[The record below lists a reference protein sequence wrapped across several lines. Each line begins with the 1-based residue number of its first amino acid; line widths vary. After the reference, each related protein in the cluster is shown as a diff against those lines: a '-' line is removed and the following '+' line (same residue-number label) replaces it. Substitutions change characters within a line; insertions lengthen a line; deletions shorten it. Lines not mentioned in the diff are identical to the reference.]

1 MFLDF
6 SHFCIERAKKE
17 QKTLPVC
24 QKAQQGMRKI
34 TTQFYDNHRQTTHE
48 ERKNGIAIV
57 ETRRERIRYY
67 CFACRTTYRKSSIK
81 PPASQISPLPLISP
95 PLSGEESL

>member
-1 MFLDF
+1 
-6 SHFCIERAKKE
+6 
-17 QKTLPVC
+17 
-24 QKAQQGMRKI
+24 MRKI

-67 CFACRTTYRKSSIK
+67 CFACRTTYRKSSIN
-81 PPASQISPLPLISP
+81 PP
-95 PLSGEESL
+95 PLSNKPPPSNKPPHFQGQKAYKPPLPSPKYSSLINGRLY